1 MLPSCSK
8 LVCAHKRMRRL
19 VHPSWCQCL
28 SGMLASSLHAMHA
41 CTVRSLSVRSF
52 SASTHARS
60 GVQHVERSCWCTL
73 RASARA
79 SATAST
85 FSACA
90 FAVAYAVWLGLAA
103 VRSCMSVQASDV
115 SSDVAPYLCRA
126 IEPHL
131 RKREGHQLTCSGQS
145 KACAVDVNA
154 HLGVHTAQGVENN
167 ELQTKWGVLLIGYM
181 LSQRLRL
188 IGQATKSDAAYSA
201 ALTKPGS

>member
-8 LVCAHKRMRRL
+8 QVCAHKRMRRL

-41 CTVRSLSVRSF
+41 CTVTSLSVRSF

-60 GVQHVERSCWCTL
+60 GVQHVLAHVEHSYWCML

-90 FAVAYAVWLGLAA
+90 FAIAYAVWLGLAA

-126 IEPHL
+126 IEPRTRAAPQKTRRPSAHVFM
-131 RKREGHQLTCSGQS
+131 TIQS
-145 KACAVDVNA
+145 VRRGRQRAPWRA
-154 HLGVHTAQGVENN
+154 HCTR
-167 ELQTKWGVLLIGYM
+167 
-181 LSQRLRL
+181 S
-188 IGQATKSDAAYSA
+188 
-201 ALTKPGS
+201 

>member
-1 MLPSCSK
+1 
-8 LVCAHKRMRRL
+8 
-19 VHPSWCQCL
+19 
-28 SGMLASSLHAMHA
+28 
-41 CTVRSLSVRSF
+41 VRSF

-60 GVQHVERSCWCTL
+60 GVQHVLAHVERSCWCTL

-126 IEPHL
+126 IEP
-131 RKREGHQLTCSGQS
+131 RT
-145 KACAVDVNA
+145 
-154 HLGVHTAQGVENN
+154 
-167 ELQTKWGVLLIGYM
+167 
-181 LSQRLRL
+181 
-188 IGQATKSDAAYSA
+188 
-201 ALTKPGS
+201 

>member
-1 MLPSCSK
+1 
-8 LVCAHKRMRRL
+8 MRRL

-41 CTVRSLSVRSF
+41 CTVTSLSVRSF

-60 GVQHVERSCWCTL
+60 GVQHVLAHVERSCWCML

-90 FAVAYAVWLGLAA
+90 FAIAYAVWLGLAA

-115 SSDVAPYLCRA
+115 SSDVAPYLSCDRTTHLSGTSENEKAISSRVHDNPKRA
-126 IEPHL
+126 PWTSTRTLACTLHKEL
-131 RKREGHQLTCSGQS
+131 KTRSCKQNGASCS
-145 KACAVDVNA
+145 
-154 HLGVHTAQGVENN
+154 
-167 ELQTKWGVLLIGYM
+167 
-181 LSQRLRL
+181 
-188 IGQATKSDAAYSA
+188 
-201 ALTKPGS
+201 